1 MLEATLFNQVGDLGA
16 RYPELLADGEGGK
29 IALHALAGGLA
40 AEATGGDFS
49 TGAAAAGANEAL
61 VEQLDTLVA
70 NDPQL
75 LVAASK
81 LTGLMAAGLVDGDVA
96 QGAEIAGNA
105 TTYNYLTHRQVAK
118 YVEEAKDCEAR
129 GDCDQVQEKYRQLSL
144 DQQDELIEACAGDRQ
159 GCAARYQPLVEDS
172 QRFREE
178 LDKLGGSDL
187 PLQISLDAGPLLG
200 QYMEAESVVSQ
211 EGFAQS
217 LKDRY
222 GLDDEEAS
230 IISAAAMA
238 TMGGIAR
245 RGGNNAK
252 SPNAQDALR
261 AKISG
266 LQKAQETA
274 VVAKDLPD
282 GRVRYYTQEVP
293 ARTDGPTRGASF
305 VTEYNPQ
312 TGKTRQWMESYDHS
326 GKVIRVHPKS
336 INGQPVSAQHYPPT
350 RAELESWK

>member
-1 MLEATLFNQVGDLGA
+1 GRFVGQRASQAVVDAGLQTAIAGGEFDEHLRQTLQGAASTVLEATLFHQVGDLGE

-61 VEQLDTLVA
+61 VKQLDTLVA

-105 TTYNYLTHRQVAK
+105 TAYNYLTHRQVAK
-118 YVEEAKDCEAR
+118 YVEEAKDCEVR

-178 LDKLGGSDL
+178 LDKLGGSEL
-187 PLQISLDAGPLLG
+187 SLQISLDAGPLLG
-200 QYMEAESVVSQ
+200 Q
-211 EGFAQS
+211 
-217 LKDRY
+217 
-222 GLDDEEAS
+222 
-230 IISAAAMA
+230 
-238 TMGGIAR
+238 
-245 RGGNNAK
+245 
-252 SPNAQDALR
+252 
-261 AKISG
+261 
-266 LQKAQETA
+266 
-274 VVAKDLPD
+274 
-282 GRVRYYTQEVP
+282 
-293 ARTDGPTRGASF
+293 
-305 VTEYNPQ
+305 
-312 TGKTRQWMESYDHS
+312 
-326 GKVIRVHPKS
+326 
-336 INGQPVSAQHYPPT
+336 
-350 RAELESWK
+350 